1 MRDLHNHLLYGIDDG
16 SRTLDESIKLL
27 GELEKNKVTDVMF
40 TPHYIIGSNYSAN
53 NRVKRELV
61 EELKKHTT
69 MNLYF
74 GNEVYIDNDIVDFLE
89 KDEISTLNGTRYIL
103 IEFPLNEK
111 LESAESI
118 VQNIIKH
125 GLTPIIAH
133 PERYHYLDLE
143 TLESFIEEGC
153 LLQGNITSLCGKYGK
168 DAKHN
173 LELLVKKQMI
183 HLMGTDTH
191 RSIYPLNDCYIALSR
206 LVTREMYKDI
216 TANNFLKVVNDEE
229 IVPFK
234 IIKSSGI
241 SGLLGNEKIK

>member
-118 VQNIIKH
+118 VQNIIRTIGTKKWTTSRR
-125 GLTPIIAH
+125 LIIISTSIWKSLLH
-133 PERYHYLDLE
+133 TTITYLHEIIHY
-143 TLESFIEEGC
+143 
-153 LLQGNITSLCGKYGK
+153 N
-168 DAKHN
+168 
-173 LELLVKKQMI
+173 
-183 HLMGTDTH
+183 
-191 RSIYPLNDCYIALSR
+191 
-206 LVTREMYKDI
+206 
-216 TANNFLKVVNDEE
+216 
-229 IVPFK
+229 
-234 IIKSSGI
+234 
-241 SGLLGNEKIK
+241 